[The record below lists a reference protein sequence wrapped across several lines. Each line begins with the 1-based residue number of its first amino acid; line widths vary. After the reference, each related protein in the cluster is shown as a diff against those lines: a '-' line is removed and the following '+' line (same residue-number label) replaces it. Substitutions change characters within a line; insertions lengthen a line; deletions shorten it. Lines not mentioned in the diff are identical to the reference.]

1 MNTELK
7 RLTELAERSLS
18 SGRFTFT
25 DFLSVAEMSVY
36 YENEA
41 AFRFACPKLFGG
53 CEQAERK
60 MIRFGSEEE
69 LGFSQDFPIKTLLIK
84 PLASKFA
91 DDLSH
96 RDFLGALMNLG
107 IKRELLGDIFVKDK
121 EACVF
126 CKESIADFIIDNLIR
141 VKHTSVKVEVT
152 DEALDIACH
161 ELEDKVVQV
170 SSQRIDAV
178 IAKVYSFS
186 RQEALELFRE
196 GLVYHNGRECTE
208 NARTLHP
215 GDVISVRGKGK
226 FEFSEE
232 LGLSKKGKLNCRV
245 SIYR

>member
-1 MNTELK
+1 MIVRQLELSEY
-7 RLTELAERSLS
+7 RNYETLSLS
-18 SGRFTFT
+18 
-25 DFLSVAEMSVY
+25 LSPGV
-36 YENEA
+36 NL
-41 AFRFACPKLFGG
+41 LFGDNAQG
-53 CEQAERK
+53 KTNILEAVYECATLGSHRGSKDQEV
-60 MIRFGSEEE
+60 IRFGSEEE
-69 LGFSQDFPIKTLLIK
+69 LGFSQDFPIKPLLIK

-141 VKHTSVKVEVT
+141 VKHTSVKVDVT
-152 DEALDIACH
+152 DEAPDIACH
-161 ELEDKVVQV
+161 DLEDKVVQV

-178 IAKVYSFS
+178 IAKVYSLS

-196 GLVYHNGRECTE
+196 GLVYNNGRECTE